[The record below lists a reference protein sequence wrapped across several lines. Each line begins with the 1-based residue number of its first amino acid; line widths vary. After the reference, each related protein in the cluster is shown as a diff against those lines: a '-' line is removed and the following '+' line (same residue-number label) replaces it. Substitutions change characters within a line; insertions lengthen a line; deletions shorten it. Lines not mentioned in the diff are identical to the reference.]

1 METLICV
8 IQYNCFNGAP
18 DVMIV
23 IANIVSFSFT
33 KYNDLITYE
42 FVMFLVFLS
51 VGVVVVV
58 VVDICLVWFVL
69 NKRVTSI

>member
-23 IANIVSFSFT
+23 IANANIVSFSFT

-42 FVMFLVFLS
+42 FVMFLAFLS

-58 VVDICLVWFVL
+58 ICLVWFVL

>member
-58 VVDICLVWFVL
+58 VVICLVWFVL